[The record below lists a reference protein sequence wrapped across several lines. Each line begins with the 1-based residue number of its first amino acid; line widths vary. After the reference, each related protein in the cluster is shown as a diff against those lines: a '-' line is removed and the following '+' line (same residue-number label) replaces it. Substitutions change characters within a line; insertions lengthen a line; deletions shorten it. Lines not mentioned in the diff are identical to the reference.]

1 MCTTR
6 RIPFHEFLLQK
17 IDDKPGDR
25 VWIKDVSNGRVET
38 FGKVRKSVMA
48 VASGL
53 SKVGFVKGDVMC
65 TYCPNYVEYWLLC
78 LAAWACGGC
87 VMPINCE
94 ARFWLIMLHIAKGNY
109 LLYLKSSYFT

>member
-78 LAAWACGGC
+78 LAAWSCGGC

-94 ARFWLIMLHIAKGNY
+94 VSFWFCFI
-109 LLYLKSSYFT
+109 LLQAIIYFPNSSHFT